1 MKKEEFLKR
10 LKKRLNILE
19 EKEVEDIIKEYEG
32 YIEEKME
39 AGSTEEEAVEAFGDV
54 DELADELLKAYKVKV
69 EKNEDPIGNFANKV
83 VKIID
88 QLIEDFS
95 KKTPKEIAVFVIE
108 IFVIICLIALCHI
121 PVSMLVEL
129 GSNVFNILS
138 SPLNRIFY
146 TIWNFVL
153 EFAYFILAI
162 VVFARIFKIRYLQNV
177 QFESAE
183 KPKKI
188 QKKNLA
194 KKKEKVIEE
203 KSEPKEPK
211 KSCITSFSELIIKI
225 GVFFLKF
232 MAICILFGVSLYLI
246 GMGLILAIC
255 VYLLIKGVTY
265 FGFYLV
271 MISLFV
277 LGIIFFSILF
287 NFVLDRKN
295 SGLKLAVSLIVSFVL
310 LGVGCGIATVEVA
323 NTEFYN
329 SPPEDIQIEVLE
341 EELVMDEDTI
351 FIGNISNYKVDN
363 SLENVLVEYHYYPLG
378 NKMATSIRKNE
389 NFVYLDW
396 SVEKIYLRSELL
408 DHFIDDLKEKKVYNY
423 YIEPTIVITSN
434 EENIETIKANRQ
446 KYYRSETNYSSC
458 NFVRTYYVEMIRENA
473 SLDEYSVVLSEYDND
488 SLVTVRLDSSLAK
501 NLEVGK
507 YYEFTFKTYQAYV
520 DTDILD
526 IFEENEVVAVRETDK
541 KAEEQIREDSCSIFY

>member
-183 KPKKI
+183 KPKKV

-341 EELVMDEDTI
+341 EELVMDKDTI
-351 FIGNISNYKVDN
+351 FIGNISDYKVDN

>member
-341 EELVMDEDTI
+341 EELVMDKDTI
-351 FIGNISNYKVDN
+351 FIGNISDYKVDN

-378 NKMATSIRKNE
+378 NKMATSIHKNE

>member
-19 EKEVEDIIKEYEG
+19 EKEVEDIIKEYKG

-95 KKTPKEIAVFVIE
+95 KKTPKEIAGFVIE

-177 QFESAE
+177 QFESVE

-341 EELVMDEDTI
+341 EELVMDKDTI
-351 FIGNISNYKVDN
+351 FIGNISDYKVDN

-378 NKMATSIRKNE
+378 NKMATSIHKNE
-389 NFVYLDW
+389 NLVYLDW

-434 EENIETIKANRQ
+434 EKNIETIKANRQ

-541 KAEEQIREDSCSIFY
+541 KAVEQIREDSCSIFY